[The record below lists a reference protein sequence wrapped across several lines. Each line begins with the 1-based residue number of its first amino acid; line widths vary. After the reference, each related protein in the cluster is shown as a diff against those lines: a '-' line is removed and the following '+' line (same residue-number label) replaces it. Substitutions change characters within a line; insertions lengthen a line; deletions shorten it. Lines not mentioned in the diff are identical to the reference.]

1 MSMHPETPL
10 FVQLQ
15 QGLHELPRNQRLLAK
30 YVMGHYQGVAFAN
43 VKELA
48 RLSGVS
54 EATIVRF
61 AKALGFSGYPSFQKE
76 IRRIVRA
83 DLKGTERFEL
93 AEPPVKGGS
102 SPTKAGAGST
112 KAAKAVDSALSPVIR
127 KELENISQLNELH
140 DPGAFAAAL
149 SALRG
154 ASEVVSVGSRSAA
167 SIAHH
172 LWFGLSKIGV
182 RTARVMSITTETYD
196 FLNGLDSK
204 ACVVLI
210 SFPRHLKETLALS
223 AFLKRKAIRTVCITD
238 SPFSPLRGEVNLYAP
253 AESASFIGFHC
264 APLILV
270 NALLHE
276 LSLIDRKRTLG
287 ALNRFESLAD
297 AEGYFSKD

>member
-1 MSMHPETPL
+1 MHPEAPL
-10 FVQLQ
+10 FLQLQ
-15 QGLHELPRNQRLLAK
+15 QGLHDLPRNQRVLAK

-48 RLSGVS
+48 QLSGVS

-93 AEPPVKGGS
+93 AEPTARGGTGLAKGGTRS
-102 SPTKAGAGST
+102 AKST
-112 KAAKAVDSALSPVIR
+112 KAADTALSPVIR

-140 DPGAFAAAL
+140 DPRAFAAAL
-149 SALRG
+149 AAVRG

-182 RTARVMSITTETYD
+182 RATRVMSITTETYD
-196 FLNGLDSK
+196 FLNGLDRK
-204 ACVVLI
+204 ACVFLI

-223 AFLKRKAIRTVCITD
+223 AFLKRKGLRTVCITD
-238 SPFSPLRGEVNLYAP
+238 SPFSPLRGDVNLYAP

-276 LSLIDRKRTLG
+276 LSLTDRKRTLG
-287 ALNRFESLAD
+287 ALSRFESLAD